1 LVIESGLGEGGF
13 MARLTITLSQERH
26 RALKEAAARRSK
38 TIRSL
43 VEESLDAYG
52 IKTTSQAASLVA
64 RARKRSSM
72 SEAEASRLAVQET
85 RAHRRRRR

>member
-1 LVIESGLGEGGF
+1 
-13 MARLTITLSQERH
+13 MARLTITLTPERH

-52 IKTTSQAASLVA
+52 IKTASQATALVA
-64 RARKRSSM
+64 RARQRSAM
-72 SEAEASRLAVQET
+72 NEAEATRLAVEET
-85 RAHRRRRR
+85 RAHRRRR